1 MSRKTTIPIYDG
13 DDFERL
19 AELRRAVDIA
29 ERNAADASPLRLGD
43 EVSSDVQDAKD
54 AYDKFVDEAAERA
67 EEWEIHPI
75 GHEEF
80 RELLKE
86 HPPRK
91 ITGEDGKES
100 DHPDDA
106 IVGVNS
112 ETFGKALLLFVDP
125 EDDDIRTIVK
135 PVFDSQAALRKRLK
149 RLSAGEFDSIWVAAF
164 FLNNGAVSDPKLS
177 RFSPAGPRSSE
188 T

>member
-1 MSRKTTIPIYDG
+1 MTRKAIIPIYNG

-19 AELRRAVDIA
+19 AELRREVDVT
-29 ERNAADASPLRLGD
+29 ERLAATASPLRLGD
-43 EVSSDVQDAKD
+43 EASSDVQDAKD

-67 EEWEIHPI
+67 EEWEIQPI

-80 RELLKE
+80 RELLKQ

-91 ITGEDGKES
+91 VTGEDGKES
-100 DHPDDA
+100 DHPDDEGL
-106 IVGVNS
+106 GVNF

-125 EDDDIRTIVK
+125 EDAEIRTIVR
-135 PVFDSQAALRKRLK
+135 PDLDPAALRKRVK
-149 RLSAGEFDSIWVAAF
+149 RLSQGEFESIWVTAYFA
-164 FLNNGAVSDPKLS
+164 NTGAVSDPKLS